1 MVKGLGLNIQNSRM
15 KNIIPILIFCLVFPA
30 HLLAE
35 PPQPNTDEENTAKVT
50 GIKKGEEAPY
60 NGVLLNTAAAAKIF
74 ADKEY
79 SAKECELRINYEV
92 QKEILRMQLL
102 LDTTKVSLEATQTKY
117 DAIVKIKDNELER
130 LSKIALKPKNDYS
143 SLWASGG
150 VLVGIGL
157 TIAVV
162 YAIGELK

>member
-1 MVKGLGLNIQNSRM
+1 MR
-15 KNIIPILIFCLVFPA
+15 NIIPILIFCLIFPTQ
-30 HLLAE
+30 LFAE
-35 PPQPNTDEENTAKVT
+35 PPEPSTGVENTAKIT

-60 NGVLLNTAAAAKIF
+60 NGVLLNTVAAAKIF

-102 LDTTKVSLEATQTKY
+102 LDTTKVSLDASQKKY
-117 DAIVKIKDNELER
+117 DAVFKIKDDEIER
-130 LSKIALKPKNDYS
+130 LTKLVLKPKSDYS
-143 SLWASGG
+143 ALWGAGG

-162 YAIGELK
+162 YAVGEMK